1 MFDLLYF
8 LLYNISVANVV
19 RRETKNFFGGG
30 SMKFQKPDKK
40 NLLKHLLRNIDD
52 SNNGMKIMF
61 KESSTVHR
69 IYPLMLIASIVLGLI
84 TKFNA
89 LEITILV
96 FLFLIDFITE
106 TMNSAVE
113 ELADKVTLEKDWR
126 IKRTKDIASA
136 AVYVTHLMVI
146 AAILFFT
153 ISHALNF
160 TWWTHLIPAA

>member
-1 MFDLLYF
+1 
-8 LLYNISVANVV
+8 
-19 RRETKNFFGGG
+19 
-30 SMKFQKPDKK
+30 MKFQKPDKK